1 MTILFQADKNFTNNS
16 KHEYLAQ
23 NITRLIENG
32 NNYRFVVDDE
42 HFISLFDI
50 KIKKLRKILDEY
62 SDDEIITYIDAFD
75 TYVVA
80 EDKEIEEKF
89 LKMDA
94 DVIYSIEK
102 NCWPDNNLS
111 SFFSDNYFLNS
122 GGLVFKNGQ
131 FKKILDLLSSI
142 GDSILNNQSLV
153 ANDQY
158 LHHVFALIA
167 TTNIKIKF
175 DTNNEIFQSLIF
187 EETNNFLK
195 ENNRFT
201 NLNTKTQPCIFHGNG
216 TDGLNKLKSLLQ
228 MKDQQ
233 IHFLR
238 WFEDKNGIYFTNQSN
253 ILAPIHTKIKVVDY
267 YNNTYIY
274 FQTELFLDYGV
285 EYYVSLNPELKN
297 RFKFLFYDENDKL
310 ILELDNEYKDN
321 QSIFSFIEDINTI
334 NIKKSNQYSTRNKLI
349 NLFEEK
355 RLLNKGA
362 EIGVY
367 AGDYSKEIINI
378 WKGDLILVDPWR
390 KTNEN
395 EYRDVTNFSD
405 LELQMY
411 DCFKKLKEYINRVHF
426 LRTTS
431 QAAAELIK
439 DESLDFVYIDA
450 NHKYDFVKQDIELW
464 FPKIRKDGI
473 IAGHNYL
480 KIDWYN
486 NDALAANG
494 KDKYIYGHNH
504 ENPNVFDNYLGV
516 FGVNAAVDEFCKKF
530 NLKLN
535 LTDEFYSSWF
545 ITKE

>member
-32 NNYRFVVDDE
+32 NNYRFAVDDE

-94 DVIYSIEK
+94 DIVYSVEK
-102 NCWPDNNLS
+102 NCWPDDNLS
-111 SFFSDNYFLNS
+111 RFFSNNCFLNS
-122 GGLVFKNGQ
+122 GGFVFKNGR

-142 GDSILNNQSLV
+142 GDGILNNQNLV
-153 ANDQY
+153 DNDQY
-158 LHHVFALIA
+158 LHHLFALIA

-175 DTNNEIFQSLIF
+175 DTKNEIFQSLIF

-195 ENNRFT
+195 ENNRFI
-201 NLNTKTQPCIFHGNG
+201 NSNTKTQPCIFHGNG
-216 TDGLNKLKSLLQ
+216 TDGLNKLKLLLQ
-228 MKDQQ
+228 MKDKQ

-238 WFEDKNGIYFTNQSN
+238 WFENKNGVYFTNLSN
-253 ILAPIHTKIKVVDY
+253 ILAPIYTKIKVVDY
-267 YNNTYIY
+267 HNNTHIHYE
-274 FQTELFLDYGV
+274 TELFLDYGV
-285 EYYVSLNPELKN
+285 EYYVSLNAELKK

-310 ILELDNEYKDN
+310 ILELDNEYKDD
-321 QSIFSFIEDINTI
+321 QSIFSFIEYINNI
-334 NIKKSNQYSTRNKLI
+334 NIKKSNKYSTRNELI

-390 KTNEN
+390 KMDEN
-395 EYRDVTNFSD
+395 EYEDIINFSD
-405 LELQMY
+405 LEWCMS
-411 DCFKKLKEYINRVHF
+411 DCFKKLKEHINRVHF

-450 NHKYDFVKQDIELW
+450 NHKYDFVKEDIDLW
-464 FPKIRKDGI
+464 FPKVRKGGVL
-473 IAGHNYL
+473 AGHDYL
-480 KIDWYN
+480 KMDWYA
-486 NDALAANG
+486 DKTYTSNG
-494 KDKYIYGHNH
+494 KDKYIWVNTIQ
-504 ENPNVFDNYLGV
+504 NPEKYDHCIGV
-516 FGVNAAVDEFCKKF
+516 FGVNPAVDEFCRKN
-530 NLKLN
+530 NLQLN
-535 LTDEFYSSWF
+535 LTDEFHGSWF
-545 ITKE
+545 IIKE